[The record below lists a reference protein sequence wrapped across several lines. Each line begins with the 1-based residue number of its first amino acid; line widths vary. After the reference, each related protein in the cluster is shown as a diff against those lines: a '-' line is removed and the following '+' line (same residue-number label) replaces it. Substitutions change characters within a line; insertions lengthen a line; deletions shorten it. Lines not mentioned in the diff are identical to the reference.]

1 MKQISEEITGVPA
14 PQVLEET
21 DEVMKLLHQERAQ
34 QRVAGQVVDVSV
46 RQITEDAVKVMKVV
60 HPEPS
65 GEGIE
70 EQVDVPVLPVV
81 KRIID
86 VHVPQVMGEVIK
98 AVGRIPQERVQSNTV
113 EQIVPLIR
121 EEIGQMTQL
130 ILQGRISDCIV
141 AVRKIPEQ
149 TVDVVNVVPQECVQ
163 QHTRQQILD
172 VPVALQWQVPMVQ
185 KVQKTVEVPQVQY
198 IGKIGDVSVVTQGQ
212 VPTIQTVQRTVGVPQ
227 VQFPDRVV
235 DVPVALQTQVPVTM
249 QEIMEISQLLPQEHI
264 LERIVEKSDVPV
276 PCVMEEIRE
285 VEKLKSQLCGRE
297 GTFLADKKPASNL
310 DGSCASQAPEWEEGQ
325 RFRAE
330 ELVTIRDTNKLLN
343 DNDSLVLFK
352 ETLPSPSLMQV
363 QSDKRGVTRRA
374 RAVVRNSSESPGE
387 EMVSLFQRK
396 QTDGDNK
403 KTYCSTSVDRTEG
416 EGERGQEEG
425 SEQVEKDVMD
435 WTVVTR
441 NKRQKKKLIQIF
453 VKVNG
458 SKATPMEVSLNDDK
472 VEDLMRQIKK
482 DEDAYV
488 TMQGKVLRGN
498 EKLKQLRESLT
509 DARYK
514 SRAGCEEEEES
525 TRTRRA
531 RQRRIKPQRQ
541 GH

>member
-1 MKQISEEITGVPA
+1 M
-14 PQVLEET
+14 
-21 DEVMKLLHQERAQ
+21 
-34 QRVAGQVVDVSV
+34 
-46 RQITEDAVKVMKVV
+46 
-60 HPEPS
+60 
-65 GEGIE
+65 
-70 EQVDVPVLPVV
+70 
-81 KRIID
+81 
-86 VHVPQVMGEVIK
+86 
-98 AVGRIPQERVQSNTV
+98 
-113 EQIVPLIR
+113 
-121 EEIGQMTQL
+121 
-130 ILQGRISDCIV
+130 
-141 AVRKIPEQ
+141 
-149 TVDVVNVVPQECVQ
+149 
-163 QHTRQQILD
+163 
-172 VPVALQWQVPMVQ
+172 
-185 KVQKTVEVPQVQY
+185 
-198 IGKIGDVSVVTQGQ
+198 
-212 VPTIQTVQRTVGVPQ
+212 
-227 VQFPDRVV
+227 
-235 DVPVALQTQVPVTM
+235 
-249 QEIMEISQLLPQEHI
+249 
-264 LERIVEKSDVPV
+264 ERIVEKSDVPV

-396 QTDGDNK
+396 QTDGGNK

-498 EKLKQLRESLT
+498 EKLNSCGVTDGCTIQVTSRMRGGGRKHKDKKSKAEKNQAAKTRTLELMFAEDEKSDKRRSIRECDT
-509 DARYK
+509 DTVIRMIEENEAYRKIIECVEGGNDDEVEAKIQWYLMK
-514 SRAGCEEEEES
+514 AQESRVFGEVRREVVECGIRGAVEKKRKGRGREEEQSAGQEQGREVRSRKEEQSGETEAQS
-525 TRTRRA
+525 TEKQKVISGAEELRTGRGSAGLVRGGDERCLTNETCRKGKGKGNGGKGEHGGKGGFGSKGTHQRTRLSKWRLTWGQVA
-531 RQRRIKPQRQ
+531 HTPRPWQTRKKKRQQKGKRKNCEGRDGRTGTTTKKNRREKEKERQRRKQRKTQ
-541 GH
+541 DKRR

>member
-1 MKQISEEITGVPA
+1 
-14 PQVLEET
+14 
-21 DEVMKLLHQERAQ
+21 
-34 QRVAGQVVDVSV
+34 
-46 RQITEDAVKVMKVV
+46 
-60 HPEPS
+60 
-65 GEGIE
+65 
-70 EQVDVPVLPVV
+70 
-81 KRIID
+81 
-86 VHVPQVMGEVIK
+86 
-98 AVGRIPQERVQSNTV
+98 
-113 EQIVPLIR
+113 
-121 EEIGQMTQL
+121 
-130 ILQGRISDCIV
+130 
-141 AVRKIPEQ
+141 
-149 TVDVVNVVPQECVQ
+149 
-163 QHTRQQILD
+163 
-172 VPVALQWQVPMVQ
+172 
-185 KVQKTVEVPQVQY
+185 
-198 IGKIGDVSVVTQGQ
+198 
-212 VPTIQTVQRTVGVPQ
+212 
-227 VQFPDRVV
+227 
-235 DVPVALQTQVPVTM
+235 
-249 QEIMEISQLLPQEHI
+249 MEISQLLPQEHI

-498 EKLKQLRESLT
+498 EKLNSCGVT
-509 DARYK
+509 DGCTIQVT
-514 SRAGCEEEEES
+514 SRMRGGGKAQGQEEQGREES
-525 TRTRRA
+525 SRKDKDTRADVRGGREE
-531 RQRRIKPQRQ
+531 RQTPIDSGVRY
-541 GH
+541 GHNDPDD